1 MPAPPHSGGIAEAQ
15 SRQERSQEPGQPPPF
30 PERRSADPPTRR
42 PVSATTSPLTGSG
55 LQPTLSVVSLLSAK
69 YEMNVFD
76 LPPVNATLNGLSTC
90 FIAAGWASIRRD
102 RKRVHITCMLTAL
115 ICSTIFLACYLTY
128 HFGLLSAGEEG
139 SVEFTAGGWVRPLYD
154 VILITHLILAFT
166 ILPLVIVT
174 VIPALRARFDRHR
187 RIGLFTIADLAL
199 CFHHRRHRLFHV
211 VPMVSFD
218 TLGRTEE
225 TVRAEGEE
233 FLGVRDA

>member
-1 MPAPPHSGGIAEAQ
+1 MPPVPASHKKTPTRPN
-15 SRQERSQEPGQPPPF
+15 
-30 PERRSADPPTRR
+30 ADPPTRSPYVSLDR
-42 PVSATTSPLTGSG
+42 PG
-55 LQPTLSVVSLLSAK
+55 LQSTLSVVPILSAK

-139 SVEFTAGGWVRPLYD
+139 SVEFTAGGWVRLLYE
-154 VILITHLILAFT
+154 VFLISHLILAFT
-166 ILPLVIVT
+166 IPPLVIVT

-187 RIGLFTIADLAL
+187 RIGLFTIPIWLY
-199 CFHHRRHRLFHV
+199 
-211 VPMVSFD
+211 VSI
-218 TLGRTEE
+218 T
-225 TVRAEGEE
+225 
-233 FLGVRDA
+233 GVIVYFMLYQWFPSTHLDELKKRYELKARSS